1 MKGTTS
7 HEHHDNTEA
16 ARLRAAVGEKRST
29 FGFAGVLA
37 TIDNPARV
45 RRDSVTR
52 LEEADGYRAAD
63 VARLHPACRFPPLR
77 IRR

>member
-37 TIDNPARV
+37 TIDNAARV
-45 RRDSVTR
+45 R
-52 LEEADGYRAAD
+52 
-63 VARLHPACRFPPLR
+63 
-77 IRR
+77 